1 MHRNGLILPHSG
13 PPCVLGRC
21 VQAGVIQAS
30 RSPSAGRQL
39 RPLPLSRSSPFVLHG
54 PCRNP
59 FNSTL
64 VEEFGLWLL
73 PCVSSCALYCVATGH
88 PPAPSGS
95 PLSGH
100 SRVPPTNS
108 THTHNSM
115 SGVCVGRGRGGVEGH
130 FLLPFPTRGTLP
142 LWVGTSGVG
151 AVCVLVPKNTAPAPH
166 LCLLCSGPSKS
177 SVPSTSSN
185 PVSQAVLHVWG
196 SSLVVGFLPAS
207 SPCWHSLVH
216 S

>member
-1 MHRNGLILPHSG
+1 MEFGGVAELRSMNRVFTAPSSPPSRARLYCLQAPTDCLTSELIHRNGLILPHSG

-39 RPLPLSRSSPFVLHG
+39 RPLPLSRSSPFVLHR

-73 PCVSSCALYCVATGH
+73 PCASSCALYCVATGH

-100 SRVPPTNS
+100 SRVPSTNP
-108 THTHNSM
+108 THTQQHVI
-115 SGVCVGRGRGGVEGH
+115 VCMDVCAVPVCGGGVHWPLSGEGH
-130 FLLPFPTRGTLP
+130 
-142 LWVGTSGVG
+142 
-151 AVCVLVPKNTAPAPH
+151 
-166 LCLLCSGPSKS
+166 
-177 SVPSTSSN
+177 
-185 PVSQAVLHVWG
+185 SQAV
-196 SSLVVGFLPAS
+196 
-207 SPCWHSLVH
+207 
-216 S
+216 